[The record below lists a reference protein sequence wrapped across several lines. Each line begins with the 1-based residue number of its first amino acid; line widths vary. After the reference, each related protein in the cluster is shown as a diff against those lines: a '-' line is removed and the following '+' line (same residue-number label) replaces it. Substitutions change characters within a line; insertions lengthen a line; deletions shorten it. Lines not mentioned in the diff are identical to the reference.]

1 MTQKILVVEDEA
13 LTREGIIEYLQYQG
27 YAVWSAEDGQ
37 QALDLFSRV
46 SFDLL
51 LLDIML
57 PKKNGFEL
65 LKEIRKTSTVPVL
78 MLTAMTD
85 EQTQILSFDAQADDY
100 LPKPFSLVVL
110 EKRVAALLRRT
121 QQNQATIKERW
132 QFQTAMVDFDAYTAT
147 LNQVPVDIKPK
158 EIQLLKF
165 LVAHPGQVL
174 SRAQILDALYHE
186 NEAPF
191 DRVVDVYI
199 KNLRKKLALTCIH
212 TVKGI
217 GYKYEEER

>member
-1 MTQKILVVEDEA
+1 MTKKILVVEDEPM
-13 LTREGIIEYLQYQG
+13 TREGIVAYLQHKG
-27 YAVWSAEDGQ
+27 YLVWTAEDGQ
-37 QALDLFSRV
+37 QALELFHQRT
-46 SFDLL
+46 FYLI

-57 PKKNGFEL
+57 PQKNGFEI
-65 LKEIRKTSTVPVL
+65 LKEIRKTSMLPVL

-121 QQNQATIKERW
+121 SQKSHRLKEQW
-132 QFQTAMVDFDAYTAT
+132 QFQAAVVDFSAYTAT
-147 LNQVPVDIKPK
+147 LNQAAVDIKPK
-158 EIQLLKF
+158 EIQLLK
-165 LVAHPGQVL
+165 LLISHPSQVL
-174 SRAQILDALYHE
+174 SRAQILDALYGE

-199 KNLRKKLALTCIH
+199 NNLRKKLALTCIH
-212 TVKGI
+212 TVKGV
-217 GYKYEEER
+217 GYKYEETR

>member
-1 MTQKILVVEDEA
+1 MTHKILIVEDEI
-13 LTREGIIEYLQYQG
+13 LTREGIVAYLEHKG
-27 YAVWSAEDGQ
+27 YRVFSAEDGQ
-37 QALDLFSRV
+37 QALELFSKTN
-46 SFDLL
+46 FDLL

-65 LKEIRKTSTVPVL
+65 LKEIRKTSMVPVL

-121 QQNQATIKERW
+121 KQNQALVNERW
-132 QFQTAMVDFDAYTAT
+132 QFQAAMVDFDAYTAT
-147 LNQVPVDIKPK
+147 LHEEPVDIKPK
-158 EIQLLKF
+158 EVQLLKF
-165 LVAHPGQVL
+165 LVTHPGQVL
-174 SRAQILDALYHE
+174 SRTQILDALYHE